1 MIDIMKQGL
10 GQARPNK
17 KAVYCLAVC
26 VVFLLCCAVYFRP
39 LPLSGSLPENTILVV
54 QTNEFGVQNGEPY
67 IDSRSYDP
75 IPEEQKEKIL
85 RLIREYSYR
94 RTLKTVFSD
103 GSIENIG
110 NRAVSIYAYDH
121 DVLVCSIYVS
131 DSGQISINHRICR
144 MKNAKQF
151 LEQLKSILED

>member
-1 MIDIMKQGL
+1 MH
-10 GQARPNK
+10 K

-39 LPLSGSLPENTILVV
+39 LPLSGSLPENTTLVV

-85 RLIREYSYR
+85 RLLRESSCA

-103 GSIENIG
+103 GTIDNIG
-110 NRAVSIYAYDH
+110 NRAAAIYVYDH
-121 DVLVCSIYVS
+121 KVLVCSIYVS
-131 DSGQISINHRICR
+131 DSGQVSINHRTYR

-151 LEQLKSILED
+151 LEQLKRILED

>member
-1 MIDIMKQGL
+1 MH
-10 GQARPNK
+10 K

-39 LPLSGSLPENTILVV
+39 LPLSGGLPENTILVV

-85 RLIREYSYR
+85 RLVREYSYR

-110 NRAVSIYAYDH
+110 NRAVSIYSYDH
-121 DVLVCSIYVS
+121 DVLVRSIYVS